1 MCLAFAFKSNFL
13 LFTFANLES
22 ISHWAASIHFFY
34 HSPHFPFCQ
43 VSFQTTVP
51 DEDTLGLI
59 ITHIFPWLALP
70 HLGVYGHATTIALF
84 CRGNNIFVLTIFHR
98 TPCNQ
103 LNMFKAVFGRNRKEE
118 KRSRR
123 DPGRKENKHHQQH
136 CTHYSLGQVTRHLF
150 THYNSVTWF
159 CW

>member
-51 DEDTLGLI
+51 DEGTLGLI
-59 ITHIFPWLALP
+59 VIHIFPWLVLP
-70 HLGVYGHATTIALF
+70 HLGVYGHVTAIALF
-84 CRGNNIFVLTIFHR
+84 AEGIIYLYWLFFTELPVISWTCSKQYLGGIGKKRRGAGGIQVGKRTNNTI
-98 TPCNQ
+98 
-103 LNMFKAVFGRNRKEE
+103 
-118 KRSRR
+118 
-123 DPGRKENKHHQQH
+123 
-136 CTHYSLGQVTRHLF
+136 
-150 THYNSVTWF
+150 YNTAPITVWAR
-159 CW
+159 